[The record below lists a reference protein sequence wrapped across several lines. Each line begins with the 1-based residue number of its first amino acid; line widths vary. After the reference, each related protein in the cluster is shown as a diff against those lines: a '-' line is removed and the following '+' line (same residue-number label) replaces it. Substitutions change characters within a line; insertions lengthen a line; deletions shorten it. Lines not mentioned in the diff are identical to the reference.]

1 MKPMIWH
8 PEPKDKKVNEYID
21 KTNRAPY
28 FGIILGALGVF
39 FSIYCRSIARCIL
52 DRIECGSVS
61 YKRRRSLL
69 VVHTVHLRRRG
80 HYVREFSVG
89 VSLGSRPS

>member
-28 FGIILGALGVF
+28 FGIILAALGVF
-39 FSIYCRSIARCIL
+39 SAFTAA
-52 DRIECGSVS
+52 V
-61 YKRRRSLL
+61 LL
-69 VVHTVHLRRRG
+69 G
-80 HYVREFSVG
+80 AF
-89 VSLGSRPS
+89 

>member
-28 FGIILGALGVF
+28 FGIILGVLAVFTVFTTAVLLGAF
-39 FSIYCRSIARCIL
+39 
-52 DRIECGSVS
+52 
-61 YKRRRSLL
+61 
-69 VVHTVHLRRRG
+69 
-80 HYVREFSVG
+80 
-89 VSLGSRPS
+89 

>member
-28 FGIILGALGVF
+28 FGIILAALGVF
-39 FSIYCRSIARCIL
+39 SAFTVA
-52 DRIECGSVS
+52 V
-61 YKRRRSLL
+61 LL
-69 VVHTVHLRRRG
+69 G
-80 HYVREFSVG
+80 AF
-89 VSLGSRPS
+89 